1 MKLSDAREGEYVVSK
16 IDDDYRLMLYQLGI
30 VEGSVIDVEIKT
42 RSAIVLNLKPLGRI
56 GIPRSLGEHIEV
68 EPV

>member
-1 MKLSDAREGEYVVSK
+1 MKLSEAKEGEYVVLR
-16 IDDDYRLMLYQLGI
+16 IDDRYKLMLYQLGI

-42 RSAIVLNLKPLGRI
+42 RSAIVVNLKPLGRI
-56 GIPRSLGEHIEV
+56 GLPRSLGEYIEV